1 MRKRPIS
8 NKELNNSEVDIV
20 SVINP
25 KIFVHECKIKI
36 DGFTKYIDD
45 QEFTFDYAF
54 SDNHQTLDVYKCS
67 ILPNIPLIMNGGVV
81 TCFAYGQTGSGKTFT
96 IKGIQNYA
104 IESLFK
110 TVNQSEKKYQ
120 FYISFFEIYGGR
132 LFDLLNNKN
141 KLQVL
146 EDKNQKIQIFGLE
159 EMEARDS
166 NEMGKII
173 ELANSIRTTHNT
185 VTNETS
191 SRSHAICNVREFYNY
206 NYI

>member
-96 IKGIQNYA
+96 MKGIQNYA

-191 SRSHAICNVREFYNY
+191 SRSHAICNVREFYN
-206 NYI
+206 

>member
-96 IKGIQNYA
+96 MKGIQNYA